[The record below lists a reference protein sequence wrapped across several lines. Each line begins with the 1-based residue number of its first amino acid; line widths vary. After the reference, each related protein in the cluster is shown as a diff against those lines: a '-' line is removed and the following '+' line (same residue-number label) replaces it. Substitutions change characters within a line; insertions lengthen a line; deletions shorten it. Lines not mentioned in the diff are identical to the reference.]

1 VLINAVR
8 CFLAKKELRQLK
20 ASQAVRLEI
29 LRNHNEFLVDELV
42 RLGAEKELLL
52 AAIQVEIDRKQAEA
66 DRKQAEAQAKLR
78 AEQGVAA
85 AAEAKRRAEEQAAED
100 ARQAAVHK
108 ANFAAPLSEL
118 ERKLAQAKV
127 FCIYN
132 WQIFIQKNSFW
143 GMLLV
148 FLRCEQ
154 ELRENARQRSMD
166 AVALKAQANEAAE
179 RKVYLI
185 IKLRVSRPRRL
196 TKIY

>member
-1 VLINAVR
+1 MR

-29 LRNHNEFLVDELV
+29 LRNHNEFLVDELA

-78 AEQGVAA
+78 AEQEAAA
-85 AAEAKRRAEEQAAED
+85 AAETKRRAEEQEAEE

-127 FCIYN
+127 FLHLQSAKFCS
-132 WQIFIQKNSFW
+132 KNSIG

-148 FLRCEQ
+148 FFFFVVIVC
-154 ELRENARQRSMD
+154 
-166 AVALKAQANEAAE
+166 V
-179 RKVYLI
+179 
-185 IKLRVSRPRRL
+185 
-196 TKIY
+196 